1 MFPSTREVS
10 LTPEQKLKG
19 AFIQAIGLPADTDF
33 GTVEY
38 GVTNHWDSIAHM
50 QLIAEIENT
59 FDIML
64 STEQVIGLSSF
75 EKAKQMITPHGF
87 DFAA

>member
-1 MFPSTREVS
+1 M
-10 LTPEQKLKG
+10 TPEEKLKA
-19 AFIQAIGLPADTDF
+19 AFVQAIGLPADTEF
-33 GTVEY
+33 STVTY
-38 GVTNHWDSIAHM
+38 GKTNHWDSVAHM

-75 EKAKQMITPHGF
+75 EKAKQLIASHGF